1 MSFSVNTNS
10 GALIALE
17 NLNATNAQM
26 STAQSRVSTGLA
38 VAAPKDNGAIW
49 AIAQGERAQIS
60 ALDSVKNSLN
70 RGTSIVDVAMSAGQS
85 VSDLLN
91 QMKAQALSASDV
103 SLDTTSRQALSV
115 DFTQLRDQIAK
126 MVQSASFDGA
136 NLLGPGAQN
145 LAFLASADG
154 ASLLTVRA
162 QSMALG
168 GSIVTLTATA
178 SLATATMAANLI
190 SVVQASIINVNAALA
205 SLGTSSNALTL
216 QTTSVLD
223 LQDALTT
230 GVGNLVDA
238 NLAKESA
245 NLQAMQTK
253 QQLGIQALSIAN
265 QAPQLILSLFK

>member
-17 NLNATNAQM
+17 HLNATNAQM

-38 VAAPKDNGAIW
+38 IAAPKDNGAIW
-49 AIAQGERAQIS
+49 AIAQGERGQIS

-103 SLDTTSRQALSV
+103 SLDTISRQALSV

-126 MVQSASFDGA
+126 MVQSANFDGA

-145 LAFLASADG
+145 IAFLANADG
-154 ASLLTVRA
+154 TSLLTVRA

-178 SLATATMAANLI
+178 SLATATIAANLI
-190 SVVQASIINVNAALA
+190 SVVQASITNVNAALA

-223 LQDALTT
+223 LQDTLTT